1 MIETQQWMSD
11 SAEAPCL
18 RVSTAVTFY
27 IDCLHIK
34 CHLIHPAPTEHRGLT
49 PISLK
54 MVYMVCTSMFLQL
67 RGRSGDP

>member
-1 MIETQQWMSD
+1 MGQVIETQQWMSD

-34 CHLIHPAPTEHRGLT
+34 CHLIILPPQSTE
-49 PISLK
+49 
-54 MVYMVCTSMFLQL
+54 V
-67 RGRSGDP
+67 